1 MSEGPVRRDDGEIG
15 KSLGAPP
22 VVLAALSG
30 VFGGALIGRFAED
43 SPLVAFGG
51 LLIAI
56 SGFEIARR
64 KTEFQETNA

>member
-1 MSEGPVRRDDGEIG
+1 MSEGPVRKDDDIIG
-15 KSLGAPP
+15 KSFGAPP
-22 VVLAALSG
+22 VVLATISG
-30 VFGGALIGRFAED
+30 VFGGALVGRFAED